1 MNSSSTSLHGNTVTI
16 AASWPRIIGAAGV
29 GHALAA
35 QIDELR
41 AGGSRVETILPDSNS
56 RDAFGSNLMDLSTR
70 PPPVEPVA
78 TKAEPLPRSS
88 LKFWA
93 NAVEISRLGRRDDT
107 CSCLG
112 RRNE

>member
-1 MNSSSTSLHGNTVTI
+1 LALLEWGMH
-16 AASWPRIIGAAGV
+16 
-29 GHALAA
+29 LAA

-88 LKFWA
+88 LNSGLTPSKSVDSA
-93 NAVEISRLGRRDDT
+93 GVTTPAHASAAGT
-107 CSCLG
+107 K
-112 RRNE
+112 